1 MTKKP
6 TKIAKKA
13 AKKIAKKAAPK
24 VAKKAAKQ
32 VAKKITKAVAKK
44 SPSKVTP
51 KAVKKVAKPAA
62 KKPAKKAIKK
72 APPKVAKKAVQKATP
87 KATPKKAPKKV
98 TAKTDPNATWSDKR
112 VKELKRLWDMGL
124 SITEIGKQLNVS
136 RNSVA
141 GKVDRM
147 DLKSRASPINKSAT
161 KSTTKSTGKPLPSIN
176 EVNPEKL
183 PLALIFRRLDW
194 SRNKCSWPVGHPSDK
209 DFSFCEKP
217 VIPGKPYCANHCL
230 TAYTNTREGSN

>member
-1 MTKKP
+1 MTKKV
-6 TKIAKKA
+6 TKKVAKTAPKKA
-13 AKKIAKKAAPK
+13 IKKVAKK
-24 VAKKAAKQ
+24 VAKKASSK
-32 VAKKITKAVAKK
+32 VA
-44 SPSKVTP
+44 PKVTP

-62 KKPAKKAIKK
+62 KKVTKKAVAKTAPK
-72 APPKVAKKAVQKATP
+72 AVKKVAKKAVQKAVPKP
-87 KATPKKAPKKV
+87 KAAPKN
-98 TAKTDPNATWSDKR
+98 DPNATWSDKR
-112 VKELKRLWDMGL
+112 VKELERLWDKGL

-147 DLKSRASPINKSAT
+147 NLKSRASPINKSHA
-161 KSTTKSTGKPLPSIN
+161 KSTTKSTNNSMGKPLPSIN

-217 VIPGKPYCANHCL
+217 VIQGKPYCANHCL